1 MQLRSILATTLLVT
15 AVAPIAWAQPS
26 DKSDAGKED
35 AKALLASGLKLF
47 GQKDYLGALS
57 VFQSAYDKFSSPKI
71 LLNIGTTLIKL
82 DRKAEAANT
91 YQRYL
96 DAKDV
101 DITKQADAQKILAGL
116 DKELGVVTIAAEPGG
131 AEIQVNGAA
140 KWVPADTIKKVR
152 VNPGDVT
159 VLARAS
165 HYKLRAETFKITA
178 GETRGLEL
186 KLEEEP
192 AVVET
197 APTSTTTTF
206 NDNGISKS
214 AESTERSRIAAL
226 VAWHVDPV
234 NKGSA
239 VLVGFSADVIS
250 QLSVQATGLIGP
262 HSGAYAGVTFAFL
275 PGKVRPMISAGMP
288 IIFADGARVSA
299 RGAAGVELAVNKH
312 LALIAEVGVERFLN
326 AADNIEHKTVFIPS
340 IGATA
345 RL

>member
-1 MQLRSILATTLLVT
+1 MQLRSLLASALLVT
-15 AVAPIAWAQPS
+15 VAAPIASAQPTDES
-26 DKSDAGKED
+26 SKDD

-47 GQKDYLGALS
+47 AQKDYLGALS
-57 VFQSAYDKFSSPKI
+57 VFQSAYDKYSSPKI

-82 DRKAEAANT
+82 GRTAEAANT

-101 DITKQADAQKILAGL
+101 DVTKQVDAKKILSGL
-116 DKELGVVTIAAEPGG
+116 DKELGVITIAAEPGG

-159 VLARAS
+159 VLARAT

-192 AVVET
+192 AVVDT
-197 APTSTTTTF
+197 APTTTTPSF
-206 NDNGISKS
+206 NDNGISKNAS
-214 AESTERSRIAAL
+214 ASERSRIAAL

-239 VLVGFSADVIS
+239 VIVGLSADVIK
-250 QLSVQATGLIGP
+250 QLSVQGAGLIGP
-262 HSGAYAGVTFAFL
+262 HSGAYAGLTYAFL
-275 PGKVRPMISAGMP
+275 PGKVRPMVSAGMP
-288 IIFADGARVSA
+288 IIFADGARFSV

-312 LALIAEVGVERFLN
+312 IALIAEVGVERFLN
-326 AADNIEHKTVFIPS
+326 AADNIEHKTVFIPA